1 MTVATR
7 PRTTGAHRS
16 GDGTVRRCSIVVDS
30 TPAAARC
37 ARRFAETTVDF
48 LDTRVDPHDLALL
61 ISEIVANAVHLDS
74 GSVEV
79 SLSPVDHRLRVEVR
93 DHGEGMPEVLDP
105 GADEV
110 SGRGL
115 LIVDRVS
122 DRWGI
127 DQFLPGKIV
136 WFELAE
142 PSAPSTEGS
151 GSGRAS
157 AG

>member
-1 MTVATR
+1 MTSS
-7 PRTTGAHRS
+7 HRS
-16 GDGTVRRCSIVVDS
+16 GNGAVRRCSIVVDS

-37 ARRFAETTVDF
+37 ARRFAEATVDF
-48 LDTRVDPHDLALL
+48 LDTRVDARDLALL

-93 DHGEGMPEVLDP
+93 DHGVGMPELLDP

-115 LIVDRVS
+115 LIVDRLA

-142 PSAPSTEGS
+142 RGS
-151 GSGRAS
+151 HSPERSGPGS